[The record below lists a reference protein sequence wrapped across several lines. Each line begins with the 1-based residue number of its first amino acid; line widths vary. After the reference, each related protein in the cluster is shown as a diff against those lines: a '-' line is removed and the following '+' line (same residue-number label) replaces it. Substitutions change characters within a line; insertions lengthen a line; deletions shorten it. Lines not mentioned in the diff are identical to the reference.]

1 MEGLPQA
8 KTMATTQQK
17 HNQEH
22 QLQCERDARR
32 WAAWINSRLRKA
44 IKRGDLAPLEGA
56 DFAERLRSGVVL
68 WRLLDTCADDLP
80 QTPRG
85 LRLTRPL
92 SRIECLD
99 NLAFVFKALDR
110 IGVDHTGIGP
120 LDVADARLELVLGL
134 VWSLMAHVASRE
146 RDNVFKWAAITHAN
160 VAEVPSTIRKIDAA
174 ASDALPASN
183 DSRRDLAEALTYA
196 ERRFGVAP
204 LFDADEP
211 SVDERCVVAY
221 LAELRRKVI
230 DPSPPPSPIKQR
242 EAPWLAT
249 LKAWRDR
256 AAASTNGEGRAW
268 AAALHDALDLC
279 DAPPSKAWD
288 ALRADADTLSRRSAA
303 EDDSEAAALAAGK
316 AMGAAEGRA
325 EARAAQAVSR
335 AIEGKEAAAARM
347 NVQARAAL
355 KAASK
360 ADAAAAAVV
369 AEAAAR
375 LVDVEAKRR
384 AAFEEGCRTALKD
397 AAATNASTI
406 VDADAS
412 MAAATAATARAV
424 ETARRDADAH
434 HAAAKRAAI
443 EEQVKRLGERHGH
456 AIRALQEHAEAAIV
470 EAQAAAKT
478 ETVIEAQIA
487 DLNTSFD
494 PETAFQALSATL
506 EFVRGHAVSLHR
518 RDAGKLIRAVD
529 AAYDRDQRLALV
541 KKAHLKIKEVVV
553 RLTRT
558 EFQRE
563 ARWTPRPSDDELA
576 RLIEPHERALLLSHL
591 RNFVVAFDNMP
602 AAERQTLSTMRE
614 VVVNLDWLCALAKL
628 GVASDRR
635 RRSSQ
640 GSPRSPPEVSP
651 RRRAEWAATPPR
663 PPMPLALSAD
673 ER

>member
-1 MEGLPQA
+1 
-8 KTMATTQQK
+8 MATTQQK

-44 IKRGDLAPLEGA
+44 IKRGDLEPLKGET
-56 DFAERLRSGVVL
+56 FAERLRSGVVL
-68 WRLLDTCADDLP
+68 WRLLDTCADALP

-99 NLAFVFKALDR
+99 NLAFVFKALDS

-183 DSRRDLAEALTYA
+183 DARRDLAEALTYA

-204 LFDADEP
+204 LFDADEAC
-211 SVDERCVVAY
+211 VDERCVVAY

-256 AAASTNGEGRAW
+256 AASSTNGEGRAW

-288 ALRADADTLSRRSAA
+288 ALRADADTLSRRHVK
-303 EDDSEAAALAAGK
+303 EDDSEAAALAAGR

-325 EARAAQAVSR
+325 EARAAQAVSK

-347 NVQARAAL
+347 NVQAREL
-355 KAASK
+355 MKAATK

-384 AAFEEGCRTALKD
+384 EAFEEGCRTALKD

-406 VDADAS
+406 VAADAS
-412 MAAATAATARAV
+412 LAAATAATALDV
-424 ETARRDADAH
+424 EKARRDADAE
-434 HAAAKRAAI
+434 HATAKRAAI

-487 DLNTSFD
+487 DLNTTFD
-494 PETAFQALSATL
+494 AETAFQALSATL

-558 EFQRE
+558 EFPRE

-602 AAERQTLSTMRE
+602 AAERQALSTMRE

-651 RRRAEWAATPPR
+651 RRRADWATPPR

>member
-1 MEGLPQA
+1 M
-8 KTMATTQQK
+8 
-17 HNQEH
+17 
-22 QLQCERDARR
+22 
-32 WAAWINSRLRKA
+32 
-44 IKRGDLAPLEGA
+44 
-56 DFAERLRSGVVL
+56 
-68 WRLLDTCADDLP
+68 
-80 QTPRG
+80 
-85 LRLTRPL
+85 
-92 SRIECLD
+92 
-99 NLAFVFKALDR
+99 
-110 IGVDHTGIGP
+110 
-120 LDVADARLELVLGL
+120 
-134 VWSLMAHVASRE
+134 
-146 RDNVFKWAAITHAN
+146 
-160 VAEVPSTIRKIDAA
+160 
-174 ASDALPASN
+174 
-183 DSRRDLAEALTYA
+183 
-196 ERRFGVAP
+196 AP

-256 AAASTNGEGRAW
+256 AASSTNGEGRAW

-303 EDDSEAAALAAGK
+303 EDDSEAAALAAGEV
-316 AMGAAEGRA
+316 MGAAEGRA

-375 LVDVEAKRR
+375 LADVEATRR

-412 MAAATAATARAV
+412 LAAATAATAHAV
-424 ETARRDADAH
+424 ESARQDADAQ
-434 HAAAKRAAI
+434 HAAAKRSAI

-506 EFVRGHAVSLHR
+506 EFVRGTPCRCIAR
-518 RDAGKLIRAVD
+518 RGQTHKSGGCGLRPRPATSARQEGASKNQGGRRAADADGISER
-529 AAYDRDQRLALV
+529 
-541 KKAHLKIKEVVV
+541 
-553 RLTRT
+553 
-558 EFQRE
+558 
-563 ARWTPRPSDDELA
+563 ARWTPRLSDDELA
-576 RLIEPHERALLLSHL
+576 RLIEPHERALLLHL

-602 AAERQTLSTMRE
+602 AAERQTSTMRE
-614 VVVNLDWLCALAKL
+614 VVVNLDWLCAGEAGRRKRPAAAL
-628 GVASDRR
+628 VARVAPLSSWGFLLDDVPTGLRR
-635 RRSSQ
+635 RRGRRCPWRCRRTS
-640 GSPRSPPEVSP
+640 GGLRPCVVVFLCGEGGVDP
-651 RRRAEWAATPPR
+651 RR
-663 PPMPLALSAD
+663 LS
-673 ER
+673 